1 MYREE
6 FEIFEKNELDAT
18 LPFVYLDNAA
28 TIQRMTVGLLAEQDF
43 YTKKNANPLR
53 GVYELSELATAKLWQ
68 ARETTAKFL
77 GCEPLEVI
85 FVKNATEGLNLLANG
100 IEGWL
105 DEDEGHEAEILVDL
119 EAHHSNLLAF
129 SERYG
134 EKVRITEDLVSEVRL
149 DLERADTSG
158 VEPKIKIVAMTG
170 MSNVTGADRTD
181 IAKEL
186 RKIGYQGLILMDAA
200 QLVAHKKIDMRELGV
215 DGLVFSGH
223 KIGAPMGVGV
233 VYLKYDL
240 MKKLKPLNYG
250 GEMVESV
257 KLADGK
263 KVKMGFAP
271 GPSKFEG
278 GTLNMGAIAGLSATE
293 DFWLEHSE
301 IYGAEERLTEKIR
314 EELEKDENI
323 ELYFAENGI
332 ISFNVKGVHAH
343 DTAQVL
349 ADFGVM
355 VRAGMMCAEPFLT
368 EKKIGAVV
376 RASLAFYNT
385 NIEVK
390 YFLACL
396 RRVRGVM
403 GLE

>member
-1 MYREE
+1 MYIEE

-28 TIQRMTVGLLAEQDF
+28 TMQRMTAGLLAEQEF

-53 GVYELSELATAKLWQ
+53 GVYELSELATAELWQ
-68 ARETTAKFL
+68 AREMTAKFL

-105 DEDEGHEAEILVDL
+105 DEDGGHEGEILIDL
-119 EAHHSNLLAF
+119 ESHHSNLLAF
-129 SERYG
+129 SERYR
-134 EKVRITEDLVSEVRL
+134 EKVRIVEDLVGEVKL
-149 DLERADTSG
+149 ELERAKTGG
-158 VEPKIKIVAMTG
+158 VEPKVKIVAMTG
-170 MSNVTGADRTD
+170 MSNVTGVDCSD

-186 RKIGYQGLILMDAA
+186 RGFGFQGLILMDAA
-200 QLVAHKKIDMRELGV
+200 QLVAHKKIDVKELEV

-233 VYLKYDL
+233 VYLRYDL
-240 MKKLKPLNYG
+240 MKKFKPLNYG

-257 KLADGK
+257 KLVEGG
-263 KVKMGFAP
+263 VKMSFAP

-278 GTLNMGAIAGLSATE
+278 GTLNMGAIAGLSAVE
-293 DFWLEHSE
+293 EFWLEHSE
-301 IYGAEERLTEKIR
+301 IYGVETGLTERIR

-343 DTAQVL
+343 DAAQIL

-355 VRAGMMCAEPFLT
+355 VRAGMMCVEPFLT

-376 RASLAFYNT
+376 RASLTFYNT
-385 NIEVK
+385 NIDVK

>member
-28 TIQRMTVGLLAEQDF
+28 TMQRMTAGLLAEQDF

-53 GVYELSELATAKLWQ
+53 GVYELSELATAELWQ
-68 ARETTAKFL
+68 AREMTARFL

-100 IEGWL
+100 VEKLL
-105 DEDEGHEAEILVDL
+105 DGGEILVDL
-119 EAHHSNLLAF
+119 ESHHSNLLAF

-134 EKVRITEDLVSEVRL
+134 EKVRITEDLVSEMKL
-149 DLERADTSG
+149 DLERAKTEG
-158 VEPKIKIVAMTG
+158 AEPKIKIVAMTG
-170 MSNVTGADRTD
+170 MSNVTGVDRSG

-186 RKIGYQGLILMDAA
+186 RSLGFQGLILMDAA
-200 QLVAHKKIDMRELGV
+200 QLVAHKKIDVGELGV

-263 KVKMGFAP
+263 VKMSFAP

-293 DFWLEHSE
+293 KFWLEHSE
-301 IYGAEERLTEKIR
+301 IYGTENVLTEKNR
-314 EELEKDENI
+314 EKLEKEENI

-343 DTAQVL
+343 DTAQIL

-385 NIEVK
+385 NTDVK

>member
-6 FEIFEKNELDAT
+6 FEIFEKNELDEI

-28 TIQRMTVGLLAEQDF
+28 TMQRLSVGLLAEQDF

-53 GVYELSELATAKLWQ
+53 GVYELSELATTELWQ
-68 ARETTAKFL
+68 ARETTARFL
-77 GCEPLEVI
+77 DCEPLEVI

-100 IEGWL
+100 VEDLL
-105 DEDEGHEAEILVDL
+105 DKGEILVDL
-119 EAHHSNLLAF
+119 ESHHSNLLAF

-134 EKVRITEDLVSEVRL
+134 EKVRITEDLVSEMKL
-149 DLERADTSG
+149 DLERVKTEGA
-158 VEPKIKIVAMTG
+158 EPKIKIVAMTG
-170 MSNVTGADRTD
+170 MSNVMGVDRSN

-186 RKIGYQGLILMDAA
+186 RKIGFQGLILMDAA
-200 QLVAHKKIDMRELGV
+200 QLVAHKKIDVKELGV

-233 VYLKYDL
+233 VYLRYDL

-263 KVKMGFAP
+263 VKMSFAP
-271 GPSKFEG
+271 GLSKFEG
-278 GTLNMGAIAGLSATE
+278 GTLNMGAIAGLSAVE
-293 DFWLEHSE
+293 EFWLKHSE
-301 IYGAEERLTEKIR
+301 IYGVEERLTEKIR
-314 EELEKDENI
+314 EELEGEENI

-343 DTAQVL
+343 DTAQIL

-385 NIEVK
+385 NIDVK

>member
-6 FEIFEKNELDAT
+6 FEIFEKNELDET

-28 TIQRMTVGLLAEQDF
+28 TMQRLSVGLLAEQDF

-53 GVYELSELATAKLWQ
+53 GVYELSELATTELWQ
-68 ARETTAKFL
+68 ARETTARFL
-77 GCEPLEVI
+77 DCEPLEVI

-100 IEGWL
+100 VEKLL
-105 DEDEGHEAEILVDL
+105 DGDEILVDL
-119 EAHHSNLLAF
+119 ESHHSNLLAF

-134 EKVRITEDLVSEVRL
+134 EKVRITEDLVNEVKL
-149 DLERADTSG
+149 DLERAKAEG
-158 VEPKIKIVAMTG
+158 GQPKIKIVAMTG
-170 MSNVTGADRTD
+170 MSNVTGVDRSG

-186 RKIGYQGLILMDAA
+186 RNLGFQGLILMDAA
-200 QLVAHKKIDMRELGV
+200 QLVAHKKIDVRELGV

-233 VYLKYDL
+233 VYLRYDL

-263 KVKMGFAP
+263 VKMSFAP

-278 GTLNMGAIAGLSATE
+278 GTLNMGAICGLSATE
-293 DFWLEHSE
+293 KFWLEHSE
-301 IYGAEERLTEKIR
+301 IYGTEKILTEKIR
-314 EELEKDENI
+314 EELEKEENI

-343 DTAQVL
+343 DTAQIL

-385 NIEVK
+385 SIDVK

-396 RRVRGVM
+396 KRVRGVM

>member
-28 TIQRMTVGLLAEQDF
+28 TMQRMTAGLLAEQDF
-43 YTKKNANPLR
+43 YAKKNANPLR
-53 GVYELSELATAKLWQ
+53 GVYELSELATAELWQ
-68 ARETTAKFL
+68 AREMTARFL

-100 IEGWL
+100 AEDLL
-105 DEDEGHEAEILVDL
+105 DKGEILVDL
-119 EAHHSNLLAF
+119 ESHHSNLLAF
-129 SERYG
+129 SERYW
-134 EKVRITEDLVSEVRL
+134 EKVRITEDLVSEVKL
-149 DLERADTSG
+149 DLEYVKSEG

-170 MSNVTGADRTD
+170 MSNVTGVDRSG

-186 RKIGYQGLILMDAA
+186 RNLGFQGLILMDAA
-200 QLVAHKKIDMRELGV
+200 QLVAHKKIDVRELGV

-257 KLADGK
+257 KLVDGK
-263 KVKMGFAP
+263 VRMSFAP

-293 DFWLEHSE
+293 KFWLEHSE
-301 IYGAEERLTEKIR
+301 NYGTEKILTEKIR
-314 EELEKDENI
+314 EELEKEENI

-343 DTAQVL
+343 DTAQIL

-355 VRAGMMCAEPFLT
+355 VRAGMMCAELFLT

-385 NIEVK
+385 NMDVK

>member
-6 FEIFEKNELDAT
+6 FEIFEKNELDET

-28 TIQRMTVGLLAEQDF
+28 TMQRMTAGLLAEQDF

-53 GVYELSELATAKLWQ
+53 GVYELSELATAELWQ
-68 ARETTAKFL
+68 AREMTARFL

-100 IEGWL
+100 VEKLL
-105 DEDEGHEAEILVDL
+105 DGGEILVDL
-119 EAHHSNLLAF
+119 ESHHSNLLAF

-134 EKVRITEDLVSEVRL
+134 EKVRITEDLVSEVKL
-149 DLERADTSG
+149 DLEREETEG

-170 MSNVTGADRTD
+170 MSNVTGVDRSG

-186 RKIGYQGLILMDAA
+186 RSLGFQELILMDAA
-200 QLVAHKKIDMRELGV
+200 QLVAHKKIEVRELGV

-233 VYLKYDL
+233 VYLRYDL
-240 MKKLKPLNYG
+240 MKKFKPLNYG

-257 KLADGK
+257 KLVDG
-263 KVKMGFAP
+263 KVKMSFAP

-293 DFWLEHSE
+293 EFWLEHSE
-301 IYGAEERLTEKIR
+301 IYGVETGLTEKIR

-376 RASLAFYNT
+376 RVSLAFYNT
-385 NIEVK
+385 NMDVK

>member
-28 TIQRMTVGLLAEQDF
+28 TMQRMTDGLLAEQDF
-43 YTKKNANPLR
+43 YAKKNANPLR
-53 GVYELSELATAKLWQ
+53 GVYELSELATAELWQ
-68 ARETTAKFL
+68 AREMTARFL

-100 IEGWL
+100 AEDLL
-105 DEDEGHEAEILVDL
+105 DKGEILVDL
-119 EAHHSNLLAF
+119 ESHHSNLLAF
-129 SERYG
+129 SERYW
-134 EKVRITEDLVSEVRL
+134 EKVRITEDLVSKVKL
-149 DLERADTSG
+149 DLEYVKSEG

-170 MSNVTGADRTD
+170 MSNVTGVDRSG

-186 RKIGYQGLILMDAA
+186 RNLGFQGLILMDAA
-200 QLVAHKKIDMRELGV
+200 QLVAHKKIDVRELGV

-257 KLADGK
+257 KLVDGK
-263 KVKMGFAP
+263 VRMSFAP

-293 DFWLEHSE
+293 KFWLEHSE
-301 IYGAEERLTEKIR
+301 IYGTEKILTEKIR
-314 EELEKDENI
+314 EELEKEENI

-343 DTAQVL
+343 DTAQIL

-355 VRAGMMCAEPFLT
+355 VRAGMMCAELFLT

-385 NIEVK
+385 NMDVK

>member
-6 FEIFEKNELDAT
+6 FEIFEKNELDET

-28 TIQRMTVGLLAEQDF
+28 TMQRMTAGLLAEQDF

-53 GVYELSELATAKLWQ
+53 GVYELSELATAELWQ
-68 ARETTAKFL
+68 AREMTARFL

-100 IEGWL
+100 VEKLL
-105 DEDEGHEAEILVDL
+105 DGGEILVDL
-119 EAHHSNLLAF
+119 ESHHSNLLAF
-129 SERYG
+129 SECYG
-134 EKVRITEDLVSEVRL
+134 EKVRITEDLVSEVKL
-149 DLERADTSG
+149 DLERVDTSG

-170 MSNVTGADRTD
+170 MSNLTGVDRSG

-186 RKIGYQGLILMDAA
+186 KNLGFQGLILMDAA
-200 QLVAHKKIDMRELGV
+200 QLVAHKKIDVRELGV

-240 MKKLKPLNYG
+240 MKKLRPLNYG

-263 KVKMGFAP
+263 VKMSFAP

-278 GTLNMGAIAGLSATE
+278 GTLNMGAICGLSATE
-293 DFWLEHSE
+293 KFWLEHSE
-301 IYGAEERLTEKIR
+301 IYGTEKVLTEKIR
-314 EELEKDENI
+314 EELEKEENI

-332 ISFNVKGVHAH
+332 ISFNVKEVHAH

-385 NIEVK
+385 NIDVK

>member
-28 TIQRMTVGLLAEQDF
+28 TMQRMTAGLLAEQDF
-43 YTKKNANPLR
+43 YAKKNANPLR
-53 GVYELSELATAKLWQ
+53 GVYELSELATAELWQ
-68 ARETTAKFL
+68 AREMTARFL

-100 IEGWL
+100 AEDLL
-105 DEDEGHEAEILVDL
+105 DKGEILVDL
-119 EAHHSNLLAF
+119 ESHHSNLLAF
-129 SERYG
+129 SERYW
-134 EKVRITEDLVSEVRL
+134 EKVRITEDLVSEVKL
-149 DLERADTSG
+149 DLEYVKSEG

-170 MSNVTGADRTD
+170 MSNVTGVDRSG

-186 RKIGYQGLILMDAA
+186 RNLGFQGLILMDAA
-200 QLVAHKKIDMRELGV
+200 QLVAHKKIDVRELGV

-240 MKKLKPLNYG
+240 IKKLKPLNYG

-257 KLADGK
+257 KLVDGK
-263 KVKMGFAP
+263 VRMSFAP

-293 DFWLEHSE
+293 KFWLEHSE
-301 IYGAEERLTEKIR
+301 IYGTEKILTEKIR
-314 EELEKDENI
+314 EELEKEENI

-343 DTAQVL
+343 DTAQIL

-355 VRAGMMCAEPFLT
+355 VRAGMMCAELFLT
-368 EKKIGAVV
+368 EKKIGTVV

-385 NIEVK
+385 NMDVK

>member
-6 FEIFEKNELDAT
+6 FEIFEKNELDET

-28 TIQRMTVGLLAEQDF
+28 TMQRLSVGLLAEQDF

-53 GVYELSELATAKLWQ
+53 GVYALSELATAELWQ
-68 ARETTAKFL
+68 AREITAKFL
-77 GCEPLEVI
+77 GCGPLEVI

-100 IEGWL
+100 VEDLL
-105 DEDEGHEAEILVDL
+105 DKGEILVDL
-119 EAHHSNLLAF
+119 ESHHSNLLAF
-129 SERYG
+129 SERYW
-134 EKVRITEDLVSEVRL
+134 EKVRITEDLVSEVKL

-158 VEPKIKIVAMTG
+158 VEPKIKIVAITG
-170 MSNVTGADRTD
+170 MSNVTGVDRSG

-186 RKIGYQGLILMDAA
+186 RNLGFQGLILMDAA
-200 QLVAHKKIDMRELGV
+200 QLVAHKKIDVRELGV

-233 VYLKYDL
+233 VYLRYDL

-263 KVKMGFAP
+263 VKMSFAP

-278 GTLNMGAIAGLSATE
+278 GTLNMGAITGLSATE
-293 DFWLEHSE
+293 KFWLEHSE
-301 IYGAEERLTEKIR
+301 IYGTEKILTEKIR
-314 EELEKDENI
+314 EELEKEENI

-332 ISFNVKGVHAH
+332 IGFNVKGVHAH
-343 DTAQVL
+343 DTAQIL

-385 NIEVK
+385 SIDVK

-396 RRVRGVM
+396 KRVRGVM

>member
-28 TIQRMTVGLLAEQDF
+28 TMQRMTAGLLAEQDF

-53 GVYELSELATAKLWQ
+53 GVYALSELATAELWQ
-68 ARETTAKFL
+68 AREMTARFL

-100 IEGWL
+100 VEKLL
-105 DEDEGHEAEILVDL
+105 DGGEILVDL
-119 EAHHSNLLAF
+119 ESHHSNLLAF
-129 SERYG
+129 SECYG
-134 EKVRITEDLVSEVRL
+134 EKVRITEDLVSEVKL
-149 DLERADTSG
+149 DLERVDTSG

-170 MSNVTGADRTD
+170 MSNLTGVDRSG

-186 RKIGYQGLILMDAA
+186 KNLGFQGLILMDAA
-200 QLVAHKKIDMRELGV
+200 QLVAHKKIDVRELGV

-240 MKKLKPLNYG
+240 MKKLRPLNYG

-263 KVKMGFAP
+263 VKMSFAP
-271 GPSKFEG
+271 GPNKFEG
-278 GTLNMGAIAGLSATE
+278 GTLNMGAICGLSATE
-293 DFWLEHSE
+293 KFWLEHSE
-301 IYGAEERLTEKIR
+301 IYGTEKVLTEKIR
-314 EELEKDENI
+314 EELEKEENI

-343 DTAQVL
+343 DTAQIL

-385 NIEVK
+385 NIDVK

-396 RRVRGVM
+396 RRVRGLM

>member
-6 FEIFEKNELDAT
+6 FEIFEKNELDET

-28 TIQRMTVGLLAEQDF
+28 TMQRMMAGLLAEQDF

-53 GVYELSELATAKLWQ
+53 GVYELSELATTELWQ
-68 ARETTAKFL
+68 ARETTARFL
-77 GCEPLEVI
+77 DCEPLEVI

-100 IEGWL
+100 VEDLL
-105 DEDEGHEAEILVDL
+105 DKGEILVDL
-119 EAHHSNLLAF
+119 ESHHSNLLAF

-134 EKVRITEDLVSEVRL
+134 EKVRITEDLVSEMKL
-149 DLERADTSG
+149 DLERVKTEGA
-158 VEPKIKIVAMTG
+158 EPKIKIVAMTG
-170 MSNVTGADRTD
+170 MSNVTGVDRSG

-186 RKIGYQGLILMDAA
+186 RNLGFQGLILMDAA
-200 QLVAHKKIDMRELGV
+200 QLVAHKKIDVRELGV

-233 VYLKYDL
+233 VYLRYDL

-263 KVKMGFAP
+263 VKMSFAP

-293 DFWLEHSE
+293 KFWLEHSE
-301 IYGAEERLTEKIR
+301 IYGTEKILTEKIR
-314 EELEKDENI
+314 EELEKEENI

-343 DTAQVL
+343 DTAQIL

-355 VRAGMMCAEPFLT
+355 VRE
-368 EKKIGAVV
+368 
-376 RASLAFYNT
+376 
-385 NIEVK
+385 
-390 YFLACL
+390 
-396 RRVRGVM
+396 
-403 GLE
+403 

>member
-6 FEIFEKNELDAT
+6 FEIFEKNELDET

-28 TIQRMTVGLLAEQDF
+28 TMQRMTAGLLAEQDF

-53 GVYELSELATAKLWQ
+53 GVYELSELATAELWQ
-68 ARETTAKFL
+68 AREMTAKFL
-77 GCEPLEVI
+77 DCKPLEVI

-100 IEGWL
+100 IEEWL
-105 DEDEGHEAEILVDL
+105 DKDGGHRGEILVDL
-119 EAHHSNLLAF
+119 ESHHSNLLAF

-134 EKVRITEDLVSEVRL
+134 EKVRIVEDLVTEVKL
-149 DLERADTSG
+149 DLKRVKTEG

-170 MSNVTGADRTD
+170 MSNVTGEDRSG
-181 IAKEL
+181 IAKKL
-186 RKIGYQGLILMDAA
+186 RGLGFQGLILMDAA
-200 QLVAHKKIDMRELGV
+200 QLVAHKKIDVKELEV

-233 VYLKYDL
+233 VYLRYDL
-240 MKKLKPLNYG
+240 MKKFKPLNYG

-257 KLADGK
+257 KLVDG

-278 GTLNMGAIAGLSATE
+278 GTLNMGAITGLSATE
-293 DFWLEHSE
+293 EFWLEHSE
-301 IYGAEERLTEKIR
+301 IYGVEAGLTDKIR

-323 ELYFAENGI
+323 KLYFAENGI
-332 ISFNVKGVHAH
+332 ISFNVNGVHAH

-355 VRAGMMCAEPFLT
+355 VRAGMMCVEPFLT

-385 NIEVK
+385 SIDVK

-396 RRVRGVM
+396 KRVRGVM

>member
-28 TIQRMTVGLLAEQDF
+28 TMQRMTAGLLAEQDF

-53 GVYELSELATAKLWQ
+53 GIYELSELATAELWQ
-68 ARETTAKFL
+68 VREVTAKFL

-85 FVKNATEGLNLLANG
+85 FVKNTTEGLNLLANG

-105 DEDEGHEAEILVDL
+105 DKDGGHEAEILVDL
-119 EAHHSNLLAF
+119 ESHHSNLLAF

-134 EKVRITEDLVSEVRL
+134 EKIRITEDLVREVKL
-149 DLERADTSG
+149 DLERAKTEG
-158 VEPKIKIVAMTG
+158 TEPKIKIVAMTG
-170 MSNVTGADRTD
+170 MSNVTGVDRSN

-186 RKIGYQGLILMDAA
+186 RGFGFQGLILMDAA
-200 QLVAHKKIDMRELGV
+200 QLVAHKKIDVKELEV

-233 VYLKYDL
+233 VYLRYDL
-240 MKKLKPLNYG
+240 MKKFKPLNYG

-257 KLADGK
+257 KLVDG
-263 KVKMGFAP
+263 KVKMSFAP

-293 DFWLEHSE
+293 EFWLKHSE
-301 IYGAEERLTEKIR
+301 IYGVETGLTERIR

-332 ISFNVKGVHAH
+332 ISFDVKGVHAH
-343 DTAQVL
+343 DTAQIL

-355 VRAGMMCAEPFLT
+355 VRAGMMCAETFLT

-385 NIEVK
+385 NIDVK

-396 RRVRGVM
+396 RRVRRVM

>member
-28 TIQRMTVGLLAEQDF
+28 TMQRMTAGLLAEQDF

-53 GVYELSELATAKLWQ
+53 GVYELSELATTELWQ
-68 ARETTAKFL
+68 ARETTARFL
-77 GCEPLEVI
+77 DCEPLEVI

-100 IEGWL
+100 MEDLL
-105 DEDEGHEAEILVDL
+105 DKGEILVDL
-119 EAHHSNLLAF
+119 ESHHSNLLAF

-134 EKVRITEDLVSEVRL
+134 EKVRITEDLASEMKL
-149 DLERADTSG
+149 DLERAKTEG
-158 VEPKIKIVAMTG
+158 AEPKIKIVAMTG
-170 MSNVTGADRTD
+170 MSNVTGVDRSG

-186 RKIGYQGLILMDAA
+186 RNLGFQGLILMDAA
-200 QLVAHKKIDMRELGV
+200 QLVAHKKIDVRELGV

-233 VYLKYDL
+233 VYLRCDL
-240 MKKLKPLNYG
+240 MKKFKPLNYG

-263 KVKMGFAP
+263 VKMSFAP
-271 GPSKFEG
+271 GLSKFEG
-278 GTLNMGAIAGLSATE
+278 GTLNMGAICGLSATE
-293 DFWLEHSE
+293 KFWLEHSE
-301 IYGAEERLTEKIR
+301 IYGTEKILTEKIR
-314 EELEKDENI
+314 EELGKEENI

-332 ISFNVKGVHAH
+332 ISFNVRGVHAH

-385 NIEVK
+385 NIDVK

>member
-6 FEIFEKNELDAT
+6 FEIFEKNELDEI

-28 TIQRMTVGLLAEQDF
+28 TMQRLSVGLLAEQDF

-53 GVYELSELATAKLWQ
+53 GVYELSELATTELWQ
-68 ARETTAKFL
+68 ARETTARFL
-77 GCEPLEVI
+77 DCEPLEVI

-100 IEGWL
+100 VEDLL
-105 DEDEGHEAEILVDL
+105 DKGEILVDL
-119 EAHHSNLLAF
+119 ESHHSNLLAF

-134 EKVRITEDLVSEVRL
+134 EKVRITEDLVSEMKL
-149 DLERADTSG
+149 DLERAKTEG
-158 VEPKIKIVAMTG
+158 AEPKIKIVAMTG
-170 MSNVTGADRTD
+170 MSNVTGVDRSG

-186 RKIGYQGLILMDAA
+186 RNLGFQGLILMDAA
-200 QLVAHKKIDMRELGV
+200 QLVAHKKIDVRELGV

-233 VYLKYDL
+233 VYLRYDL

-263 KVKMGFAP
+263 VKMSFAP

-293 DFWLEHSE
+293 EFWLEHSE
-301 IYGAEERLTEKIR
+301 IYGVETGLTERIR

-343 DTAQVL
+343 DTAQIL

-355 VRAGMMCAEPFLT
+355 VRAGMMCAEPFLI

-385 NIEVK
+385 NIDVK

>member
-6 FEIFEKNELDAT
+6 FEIFEKNELDET

-28 TIQRMTVGLLAEQDF
+28 TMQRLSVGLLAEQDF

-53 GVYELSELATAKLWQ
+53 GVYELSELATAELWQ
-68 ARETTAKFL
+68 AREMTARFL

-100 IEGWL
+100 VEDLL
-105 DEDEGHEAEILVDL
+105 DEGEILVDL
-119 EAHHSNLLAF
+119 ESHHSNLLAF

-134 EKVRITEDLVSEVRL
+134 EKVRIAEDLVNEVKL
-149 DLERADTSG
+149 DLERVDTSG

-170 MSNVTGADRTD
+170 ISNVTGEDRSG

-186 RKIGYQGLILMDAA
+186 RSLGFQGLILMDAA
-200 QLVAHKKIDMRELGV
+200 QLVAHKKIDVKELEV

-233 VYLKYDL
+233 VYLRYDL
-240 MKKLKPLNYG
+240 MKKFKPLNYG

-257 KLADGK
+257 KLVDG
-263 KVKMGFAP
+263 KVKMSFAP

-293 DFWLEHSE
+293 EFWLEHSE
-301 IYGAEERLTEKIR
+301 IYGVEEKLTEKIR
-314 EELEKDENI
+314 EELGKEENI

-332 ISFNVKGVHAH
+332 ISFNVRGVHAH

-385 NIEVK
+385 NIDVK

>member
-18 LPFVYLDNAA
+18 LSFVYLDNAA
-28 TIQRMTVGLLAEQDF
+28 TMQRMTAGLLAEQDF

-53 GVYELSELATAKLWQ
+53 GVYELSELATAELWQ
-68 ARETTAKFL
+68 AREMTARFL

-100 IEGWL
+100 VEKLL
-105 DEDEGHEAEILVDL
+105 DGGEILVDL
-119 EAHHSNLLAF
+119 ESHHSNLLAF

-134 EKVRITEDLVSEVRL
+134 EKVRITEDLVSEVKL
-149 DLERADTSG
+149 DLEREETEG

-170 MSNVTGADRTD
+170 MSNVTGVDRSG

-186 RKIGYQGLILMDAA
+186 RSLGFQELILMDAA
-200 QLVAHKKIDMRELGV
+200 QLVAHKKIDVRELGV

-233 VYLKYDL
+233 VYLRYDL
-240 MKKLKPLNYG
+240 MKKFKPLNYG

-257 KLADGK
+257 KLVDG
-263 KVKMGFAP
+263 KVKMSFAP

-293 DFWLEHSE
+293 EFWLEHSE
-301 IYGAEERLTEKIR
+301 IYGVETGLTEKIR

-376 RASLAFYNT
+376 RVSLAFYNT
-385 NIEVK
+385 NMDVK

>member
-6 FEIFEKNELDAT
+6 FEIFEKNELDEI

-28 TIQRMTVGLLAEQDF
+28 TMQRLSVGLLAEQDF

-53 GVYELSELATAKLWQ
+53 GVYELSELATTELWQ
-68 ARETTAKFL
+68 ARETTARFL
-77 GCEPLEVI
+77 DCEPLEVI

-100 IEGWL
+100 VEKLL
-105 DEDEGHEAEILVDL
+105 DGDEILVDL
-119 EAHHSNLLAF
+119 ESHHSNLLAF

-134 EKVRITEDLVSEVRL
+134 EKVRITEDLVNEVKL
-149 DLERADTSG
+149 DLERAKNEG

-170 MSNVTGADRTD
+170 MSNVTGVDRSD

-186 RKIGYQGLILMDAA
+186 RSLGFQGLILMDAA
-200 QLVAHKKIDMRELGV
+200 QLVAHKKINVRELGV

-257 KLADGK
+257 KLVDG
-263 KVKMGFAP
+263 KVKMSFAP

-293 DFWLEHSE
+293 EFWLEHSE
-301 IYGAEERLTEKIR
+301 IYGVEEKLTEKIW
-314 EELEKDENI
+314 EELGKEENI

-332 ISFNVKGVHAH
+332 ISFNVRGVHAH

-385 NIEVK
+385 NIDVK

>member
-28 TIQRMTVGLLAEQDF
+28 TMQRMTAGLLAEQDF

-53 GVYELSELATAKLWQ
+53 GVYELSELATAELWQ
-68 ARETTAKFL
+68 AREMTARFL

-100 IEGWL
+100 VEKLL
-105 DEDEGHEAEILVDL
+105 DGGEILVDL
-119 EAHHSNLLAF
+119 ESHHSNLLAF
-129 SERYG
+129 SECYG
-134 EKVRITEDLVSEVRL
+134 EKVRITEDLVREVKL
-149 DLERADTSG
+149 DLERVDTSG

-170 MSNVTGADRTD
+170 MSNVTGVDRSG

-186 RKIGYQGLILMDAA
+186 RSLGFQGLILMDAA
-200 QLVAHKKIDMRELGV
+200 QLVAHKKIDVGELGV

-263 KVKMGFAP
+263 VKMSFAP

-293 DFWLEHSE
+293 KFWLEHSE
-301 IYGAEERLTEKIR
+301 IYGTENVLTEKNR
-314 EELEKDENI
+314 EKLEKEENI

-343 DTAQVL
+343 DTAQIL

-385 NIEVK
+385 NTDVK

>member
-6 FEIFEKNELDAT
+6 FEIFEKNELDEA

-28 TIQRMTVGLLAEQDF
+28 TMQRMTAGLLAEQNF

-53 GVYELSELATAKLWQ
+53 GVYELSELATAELWQ
-68 ARETTAKFL
+68 AREMTARFL

-100 IEGWL
+100 AEDLL
-105 DEDEGHEAEILVDL
+105 DKGEILVDL
-119 EAHHSNLLAF
+119 ESHHSNLLAF
-129 SERYG
+129 SERYW
-134 EKVRITEDLVSEVRL
+134 EKVRITEDLVSEVKL
-149 DLERADTSG
+149 DLEYVKSEG

-170 MSNVTGADRTD
+170 MSNVTGVDRSG

-186 RKIGYQGLILMDAA
+186 RNLGFQGLILMDAA
-200 QLVAHKKIDMRELGV
+200 QLVAHKKIDVRELGV

-257 KLADGK
+257 KLVDGK
-263 KVKMGFAP
+263 VRMSFAP

-293 DFWLEHSE
+293 KFWLEHSE
-301 IYGAEERLTEKIR
+301 NYGTEKILTEKIR
-314 EELEKDENI
+314 EELEKEENI

-343 DTAQVL
+343 DTAQIL

-385 NIEVK
+385 NIDVK

>member
-6 FEIFEKNELDAT
+6 FEIFEKNELDEI

-28 TIQRMTVGLLAEQDF
+28 TMQRLSVGLLAEQDF

-53 GVYELSELATAKLWQ
+53 GVYALSELATAELWQ

-100 IEGWL
+100 VEKLL
-105 DEDEGHEAEILVDL
+105 DGGEVLVDL
-119 EAHHSNLLAF
+119 ESHHSNLLAF
-129 SERYG
+129 SERYW
-134 EKVRITEDLVSEVRL
+134 EKVRITEDLVSEVKL
-149 DLERADTSG
+149 DLEYVKSEG

-170 MSNVTGADRTD
+170 MSNVTGVDRSG

-186 RKIGYQGLILMDAA
+186 RNLGFQGLILMDAA
-200 QLVAHKKIDMRELGV
+200 QLVAHKKIDVRELGV

-233 VYLKYDL
+233 VYLRYDL
-240 MKKLKPLNYG
+240 MKKFKPLNYG

-263 KVKMGFAP
+263 VKMSFAP

-293 DFWLEHSE
+293 EFWLEHSE
-301 IYGAEERLTEKIR
+301 IYGVEEKLTEKIR
-314 EELEKDENI
+314 EELGKEENI

-332 ISFNVKGVHAH
+332 ISFNVNGVHAH
-343 DTAQVL
+343 DTAQIL

-385 NIEVK
+385 NIDVK

-396 RRVRGVM
+396 RRVRRVM

>member
-6 FEIFEKNELDAT
+6 FEIFEKNELDET

-28 TIQRMTVGLLAEQDF
+28 TMQRMMAGLLAEQDF

-53 GVYELSELATAKLWQ
+53 GVYELSELATAELWQ
-68 ARETTAKFL
+68 TREMTAKFL

-105 DEDEGHEAEILVDL
+105 DKAGDYEAGILVDL
-119 EAHHSNLLAF
+119 ESHHSNLLAF

-134 EKVRITEDLVSEVRL
+134 EKVRIVEDLVAEVKL
-149 DLERADTSG
+149 DLECAKTEG
-158 VEPKIKIVAMTG
+158 GQPKIKIVAMTG
-170 MSNVTGADRTD
+170 MSNVTGEDRSG

-186 RKIGYQGLILMDAA
+186 RGLGFQGLILMDAA
-200 QLVAHKKIDMRELGV
+200 QLVAHKKINVKELGV

-233 VYLKYDL
+233 VYLRYDL
-240 MKKLKPLNYG
+240 MKKFKPLNYG

-257 KLADGK
+257 KLVDG
-263 KVKMGFAP
+263 KVKMSFAL
-271 GPSKFEG
+271 GSSKFEG

-293 DFWLEHSE
+293 EFWLEHSE
-301 IYGAEERLTEKIR
+301 IYGVEEKLTEKIR
-314 EELEKDENI
+314 EELGKEENI

-343 DTAQVL
+343 DAAQIL

-376 RASLAFYNT
+376 RASLAFYNI
-385 NIEVK
+385 NIDVK

>member
-6 FEIFEKNELDAT
+6 FEIFEKNELDEI

-28 TIQRMTVGLLAEQDF
+28 TMQRLSVGLLAEQDF

-53 GVYELSELATAKLWQ
+53 GVYELSELATVELWQ

-100 IEGWL
+100 VEDLL
-105 DEDEGHEAEILVDL
+105 DKGEILVDL
-119 EAHHSNLLAF
+119 ESHHSNLLAF

-134 EKVRITEDLVSEVRL
+134 EKVRITEDLVSEMKL
-149 DLERADTSG
+149 DLERAKTEG
-158 VEPKIKIVAMTG
+158 AEPKIKIVAMTG
-170 MSNVTGADRTD
+170 MSNVTGVDRSG

-186 RKIGYQGLILMDAA
+186 RNLGFQGLILMDAA
-200 QLVAHKKIDMRELGV
+200 QLVAHKKIDVRELGV

-233 VYLKYDL
+233 VYLRYDL
-240 MKKLKPLNYG
+240 MKKLRPLNYG

-257 KLADGK
+257 RLADGK
-263 KVKMGFAP
+263 VKMSFAP

-293 DFWLEHSE
+293 KFWLEHSE
-301 IYGAEERLTEKIR
+301 IYGTEKRLTEKIR
-314 EELEKDENI
+314 EELEKEENI

-343 DTAQVL
+343 DTAQIL

-376 RASLAFYNT
+376 RASLVFYNT
-385 NIEVK
+385 NIDVK

-396 RRVRGVM
+396 RRVRRVM

>member
-6 FEIFEKNELDAT
+6 FEIFEKNELDET

-28 TIQRMTVGLLAEQDF
+28 TMQRLSVGLLAEQDF

-53 GVYELSELATAKLWQ
+53 GVYALSELATAELWQ
-68 ARETTAKFL
+68 AREITAKFL

-105 DEDEGHEAEILVDL
+105 SEDGSHEGEILVDL
-119 EAHHSNLLAF
+119 ESHHSNLLVF
-129 SERYG
+129 SERYW
-134 EKVRITEDLVSEVRL
+134 EKVRITEDLVSEVKL

-158 VEPKIKIVAMTG
+158 VEPKIKIVAITG
-170 MSNVTGADRTD
+170 MSNVTGMGRSD

-186 RKIGYQGLILMDAA
+186 RSLGFQGLILMDAA
-200 QLVAHKKIDMRELGV
+200 QLVAHKKIDVKELEV

-223 KIGAPMGVGV
+223 KIGAPMGVG
-233 VYLKYDL
+233 YLRYDL
-240 MKKLKPLNYG
+240 MKKFKPLNYG

-257 KLADGK
+257 KLVDG
-263 KVKMGFAP
+263 KVKMSFAP

-293 DFWLEHSE
+293 EFWLEHSE
-301 IYGAEERLTEKIR
+301 IYGVEEKLTEKIR
-314 EELEKDENI
+314 EELGKEENI

-332 ISFNVKGVHAH
+332 ISFNVRGVHAH

-385 NIEVK
+385 SIDVK

>member
-6 FEIFEKNELDAT
+6 FEIFEKNELDEA

-28 TIQRMTVGLLAEQDF
+28 TMQRMTAGLLAEQDF

-53 GVYELSELATAKLWQ
+53 GVYELSELATTELWQ
-68 ARETTAKFL
+68 ARETTARFL
-77 GCEPLEVI
+77 DCEPLEVI

-100 IEGWL
+100 VEDLL
-105 DEDEGHEAEILVDL
+105 DKGEILVDL
-119 EAHHSNLLAF
+119 ESHHSNLLAF
-129 SERYG
+129 SERYW
-134 EKVRITEDLVSEVRL
+134 EKVRITEDLVSEMKL
-149 DLERADTSG
+149 DLERAKTEG
-158 VEPKIKIVAMTG
+158 AEPKIKIVAMTG
-170 MSNVTGADRTD
+170 MSNVTGVDRSG

-186 RKIGYQGLILMDAA
+186 RNLGFQGLILMDAA
-200 QLVAHKKIDMRELGV
+200 QLVAHKKIDVRELGV

-233 VYLKYDL
+233 VYLRYDL

-263 KVKMGFAP
+263 VKMSFAP
-271 GPSKFEG
+271 GLSKFEG

-293 DFWLEHSE
+293 EFWLEHSE
-301 IYGAEERLTEKIR
+301 IYGVEEKLTEKIR
-314 EELEKDENI
+314 EELGKEENI

-332 ISFNVKGVHAH
+332 ISFNVRGVHAH

-385 NIEVK
+385 NIDVK

>member
-6 FEIFEKNELDAT
+6 FEIFEKNELDET

-28 TIQRMTVGLLAEQDF
+28 TMQRMTAGLLAEQDF

-53 GVYELSELATAKLWQ
+53 GVYELSELATAELWQ
-68 ARETTAKFL
+68 AREMTARFL

-100 IEGWL
+100 VEKLL
-105 DEDEGHEAEILVDL
+105 DGGEILVDL
-119 EAHHSNLLAF
+119 ESHHSNLLAF
-129 SERYG
+129 SECYG
-134 EKVRITEDLVSEVRL
+134 EKVRITEDLVSEVKL
-149 DLERADTSG
+149 DLERVDTSG

-170 MSNVTGADRTD
+170 MSNLTGVDRSG

-186 RKIGYQGLILMDAA
+186 KNLGFQGLILMDAA
-200 QLVAHKKIDMRELGV
+200 QLVAHKKIDVRELGV

-240 MKKLKPLNYG
+240 MKKLRPLNYG

-263 KVKMGFAP
+263 VKMSFAP

-278 GTLNMGAIAGLSATE
+278 GTLNMGAICGLSATE
-293 DFWLEHSE
+293 KFWLEHSE
-301 IYGAEERLTEKIR
+301 IYGTEKVLTEKIR
-314 EELEKDENI
+314 EELEKEENI

-343 DTAQVL
+343 DTAQIL

-385 NIEVK
+385 NIDAK

-396 RRVRGVM
+396 RRVRRVM

>member
-6 FEIFEKNELDAT
+6 FEIFEKNELDET

-28 TIQRMTVGLLAEQDF
+28 TMQRLSVGLLAEQDF

-53 GVYELSELATAKLWQ
+53 GVYELSELATTELWQ
-68 ARETTAKFL
+68 ARETTARFL
-77 GCEPLEVI
+77 DCEPLEVI

-100 IEGWL
+100 VEDLL
-105 DEDEGHEAEILVDL
+105 DKGEILVDL
-119 EAHHSNLLAF
+119 ESHHSNLLAF

-134 EKVRITEDLVSEVRL
+134 EKVRITEDLVSEVKL
-149 DLERADTSG
+149 DLEYVKSEG

-170 MSNVTGADRTD
+170 MSNVTGVDRSG

-186 RKIGYQGLILMDAA
+186 RNLGFQGLILMDAA
-200 QLVAHKKIDMRELGV
+200 QLVAHKKIDVRELGV

-233 VYLKYDL
+233 VYLRYDL

-263 KVKMGFAP
+263 VKMSFAP

-293 DFWLEHSE
+293 EFWLEHSE
-301 IYGAEERLTEKIR
+301 IYGTEKILTEKIR
-314 EELEKDENI
+314 EELEKEENI

-343 DTAQVL
+343 DTAQIL

-355 VRAGMMCAEPFLT
+355 VRAGMMCAEPFLI

-385 NIEVK
+385 NIDVK

>member
-6 FEIFEKNELDAT
+6 FEIFEKNELDET

-28 TIQRMTVGLLAEQDF
+28 TMQRMTAGLLAEQDF

-53 GVYELSELATAKLWQ
+53 GVYTLSELATAELWQ
-68 ARETTAKFL
+68 AREMTAKFL
-77 GCEPLEVI
+77 GCESLEVI
-85 FVKNATEGLNLLANG
+85 FVKNATEGLNLLANA
-100 IEGWL
+100 IEEWL
-105 DEDEGHEAEILVDL
+105 DKDGGHKGEILVDL
-119 EAHHSNLLAF
+119 ESHHSNLLAF

-134 EKVRITEDLVSEVRL
+134 EKVRIVEDLVGEVKL
-149 DLERADTSG
+149 DFERAKTEES
-158 VEPKIKIVAMTG
+158 EPKIKIVAMTG
-170 MSNVTGADRTD
+170 MSNVTGEDRSD

-186 RKIGYQGLILMDAA
+186 RSLGFQGLILMDAA
-200 QLVAHKKIDMRELGV
+200 QLVAHKKIDVKELGV

-223 KIGAPMGVGV
+223 KIGSPMGVGV
-233 VYLKYDL
+233 VYLRYDL

-250 GEMVESV
+250 GEMVELV
-257 KLADGK
+257 KLVEGG
-263 KVKMGFAP
+263 VKISFAP

-293 DFWLEHSE
+293 AFWLEHSE
-301 IYGAEERLTEKIR
+301 IYGVEEGLTEKIR

-332 ISFNVKGVHAH
+332 ISFNVNGVHAH

-385 NIEVK
+385 NIDAK

>member
-18 LPFVYLDNAA
+18 LPFVCLDNAA
-28 TIQRMTVGLLAEQDF
+28 TMQRMTAGLLAEQDF

-53 GVYELSELATAKLWQ
+53 GVYELSELATAELWQ
-68 ARETTAKFL
+68 AREMTAKFL

-100 IEGWL
+100 VEKLL
-105 DEDEGHEAEILVDL
+105 DGGEILVDL
-119 EAHHSNLLAF
+119 ESHHSNLLAF

-134 EKVRITEDLVSEVRL
+134 EKIRITEDLVSEVKL
-149 DLERADTSG
+149 DLEREETEG

-170 MSNVTGADRTD
+170 MSNVTGVDRSG

-186 RKIGYQGLILMDAA
+186 RSLGFQELILMDAA
-200 QLVAHKKIDMRELGV
+200 QLVAHKKIDVRELGV

-233 VYLKYDL
+233 VYLRYDL
-240 MKKLKPLNYG
+240 MKKFKPLNYG

-257 KLADGK
+257 KLVDG
-263 KVKMGFAP
+263 KVKMSFAP

-293 DFWLEHSE
+293 EFWLEHSE
-301 IYGAEERLTEKIR
+301 IYGVETGLTEKIR

-376 RASLAFYNT
+376 RVSLAFYNT
-385 NIEVK
+385 NMDVK

>member
-6 FEIFEKNELDAT
+6 FEIFEKNELDEI

-28 TIQRMTVGLLAEQDF
+28 TMQRLSVGLLAEQDF

-53 GVYELSELATAKLWQ
+53 GVYELSELATTELWQ
-68 ARETTAKFL
+68 ARETTARFL
-77 GCEPLEVI
+77 DCEPLEVI

-100 IEGWL
+100 VEDLL
-105 DEDEGHEAEILVDL
+105 DKGEILVDL
-119 EAHHSNLLAF
+119 ESHHSNLLAF

-134 EKVRITEDLVSEVRL
+134 EKVRITEDLVSEMKL
-149 DLERADTSG
+149 DLECAKTEG
-158 VEPKIKIVAMTG
+158 AEPKIKIVAMTG
-170 MSNVTGADRTD
+170 MSNVTGVDRSG

-186 RKIGYQGLILMDAA
+186 RNLGFQGLILMDAA
-200 QLVAHKKIDMRELGV
+200 QLVAHKKIDVRELGV

-233 VYLKYDL
+233 VYLRYDL

-263 KVKMGFAP
+263 VKMSFAP

-293 DFWLEHSE
+293 EFWLEHSE
-301 IYGAEERLTEKIR
+301 IYGVETGLTERIR

-343 DTAQVL
+343 DTAQIL

-355 VRAGMMCAEPFLT
+355 VRAGMMCAEPFLI

-385 NIEVK
+385 NIDVK

>member
-6 FEIFEKNELDAT
+6 FEIFEKNELDET

-28 TIQRMTVGLLAEQDF
+28 TMQRMTAGLLAEQDF

-53 GVYELSELATAKLWQ
+53 GVYELSELATAELWQ
-68 ARETTAKFL
+68 AREVTAKFL
-77 GCEPLEVI
+77 GCGPLEVI

-100 IEGWL
+100 IEERL
-105 DEDEGHEAEILVDL
+105 DEDGGHEGGILVDL
-119 EAHHSNLLAF
+119 ESHHSNLLAF

-134 EKVRITEDLVSEVRL
+134 EKVRIVEDLVAEMKL
-149 DLERADTSG
+149 DLERAKTEG
-158 VEPKIKIVAMTG
+158 VESKIKIVAMTG
-170 MSNVTGADRTD
+170 MSNVTGEDRSD

-186 RKIGYQGLILMDAA
+186 RSLGFQGLILMDAA
-200 QLVAHKKIDMRELGV
+200 QLVAHKKIDVKELGV

-223 KIGAPMGVGV
+223 KIGSPMGVGV
-233 VYLKYDL
+233 VYLRYDL

-257 KLADGK
+257 KLVDG
-263 KVKMGFAP
+263 KVKMSFAP

-293 DFWLEHSE
+293 KFWLEHSE
-301 IYGAEERLTEKIR
+301 IYGTEKRLTEKIR
-314 EELEKDENI
+314 EELEKEENI

-332 ISFNVKGVHAH
+332 ISFNVKWVHAH
-343 DTAQVL
+343 DTAQIL

-385 NIEVK
+385 NIDVK

-396 RRVRGVM
+396 RRVRRVM

>member
-6 FEIFEKNELDAT
+6 FEIFEKNELDET

-28 TIQRMTVGLLAEQDF
+28 TMQRLSIGLLAEQDF

-53 GVYELSELATAKLWQ
+53 GVYSLSELATAELWQ
-68 ARETTAKFL
+68 AREMTAKFL

-100 IEGWL
+100 VEKLL
-105 DEDEGHEAEILVDL
+105 DGGEILVDL
-119 EAHHSNLLAF
+119 ESHHSNLLAF

-134 EKVRITEDLVSEVRL
+134 EKVRITEDLVNEMKL
-149 DLERADTSG
+149 DLERAKTEG
-158 VEPKIKIVAMTG
+158 AEPKIKIVAMTG
-170 MSNVTGADRTD
+170 MSNVTGVDRSG

-186 RKIGYQGLILMDAA
+186 RSLGFQGLILMDAA
-200 QLVAHKKIDMRELGV
+200 QLVAHKKINVRELGV

-233 VYLKYDL
+233 VYLRYDL

-263 KVKMGFAP
+263 VKMSFAP
-271 GPSKFEG
+271 GLSKFEG
-278 GTLNMGAIAGLSATE
+278 GTLNMGAICGLSATE
-293 DFWLEHSE
+293 KFWLEHSE
-301 IYGAEERLTEKIR
+301 IYGAEKVLTEKIR
-314 EELEKDENI
+314 EELAKEENI

-332 ISFNVKGVHAH
+332 ISFNVKGIHVH
-343 DTAQVL
+343 DTAQIL

-385 NIEVK
+385 NIDVK

>member
-6 FEIFEKNELDAT
+6 FEIFEKNELDEI

-28 TIQRMTVGLLAEQDF
+28 TMQRLSVGLLAEQDF

-53 GVYELSELATAKLWQ
+53 GVYELSELATTELWQ
-68 ARETTAKFL
+68 ARETTARFL
-77 GCEPLEVI
+77 DCEPLEVI

-100 IEGWL
+100 VEDLL
-105 DEDEGHEAEILVDL
+105 DKGEILVDL
-119 EAHHSNLLAF
+119 ESHHSNLLAF

-134 EKVRITEDLVSEVRL
+134 EKVRITEDLVSEMKL
-149 DLERADTSG
+149 DLERVKTEGA
-158 VEPKIKIVAMTG
+158 EPKIKIVAMTG
-170 MSNVTGADRTD
+170 MSNVMGVDRSN

-186 RKIGYQGLILMDAA
+186 RKIGFQGLILMDAA
-200 QLVAHKKIDMRELGV
+200 QLVAHKKIDVKELGV

-233 VYLKYDL
+233 VYLRYDL

-263 KVKMGFAP
+263 VKMSFAP
-271 GPSKFEG
+271 GLSKFEG
-278 GTLNMGAIAGLSATE
+278 GTLNMGAIAGLSAVE
-293 DFWLEHSE
+293 EFWLKHSE
-301 IYGAEERLTEKIR
+301 IYGVEERLTEKIR
-314 EELEKDENI
+314 EELEGEENI

-385 NIEVK
+385 NMDVK

>member
-28 TIQRMTVGLLAEQDF
+28 TMQRMTAGLLAEQEF

-53 GVYELSELATAKLWQ
+53 GVYELSELATAELWQ
-68 ARETTAKFL
+68 AREMTAKFL

-100 IEGWL
+100 AEDLL
-105 DEDEGHEAEILVDL
+105 DKGEILVDL
-119 EAHHSNLLAF
+119 ESHHSNLLAF
-129 SERYG
+129 SERYW
-134 EKVRITEDLVSEVRL
+134 EKVRITEDLVSEVKL
-149 DLERADTSG
+149 DLEYVKSEG

-170 MSNVTGADRTD
+170 MSNVTGVDRSG

-186 RKIGYQGLILMDAA
+186 RNLGFQGLILMDAA
-200 QLVAHKKIDMRELGV
+200 QLVAHKKIDVRELGV

-240 MKKLKPLNYG
+240 MKKLKSLNYG

-257 KLADGK
+257 KLVDGK
-263 KVKMGFAP
+263 VRMSFAP

-293 DFWLEHSE
+293 KFWLEHSE
-301 IYGAEERLTEKIR
+301 IYGTEKILTEKIR
-314 EELEKDENI
+314 EELEKEENI

-343 DTAQVL
+343 DTAQIL

-355 VRAGMMCAEPFLT
+355 VRAGMMCAELFLT

-385 NIEVK
+385 NMDVK

>member
-6 FEIFEKNELDAT
+6 FEIFEKNELDEI

-28 TIQRMTVGLLAEQDF
+28 TMQRLSVGLLAEQDF

-53 GVYELSELATAKLWQ
+53 GVYELSELATAELWQ
-68 ARETTAKFL
+68 AREMTAKFL

-100 IEGWL
+100 VEKLL
-105 DEDEGHEAEILVDL
+105 DGGEVLVDL
-119 EAHHSNLLAF
+119 ESHHSNLLAF
-129 SERYG
+129 SERYW
-134 EKVRITEDLVSEVRL
+134 EKVRITEDLVSEVKL
-149 DLERADTSG
+149 DLEYVKSEW

-170 MSNVTGADRTD
+170 MSNVTGVDRSG

-186 RKIGYQGLILMDAA
+186 RNLGFQGLILMDAA
-200 QLVAHKKIDMRELGV
+200 QLVAHKKIDVRELGV

-233 VYLKYDL
+233 VYLRYDL
-240 MKKLKPLNYG
+240 MKKFKPLNYG

-263 KVKMGFAP
+263 VKMSFAP

-293 DFWLEHSE
+293 KFWLEHSE
-301 IYGAEERLTEKIR
+301 IYGTEKRLTEKIR
-314 EELEKDENI
+314 EELEKEENI

-343 DTAQVL
+343 DTAQIL

-385 NIEVK
+385 NIDVK

-396 RRVRGVM
+396 RRVRRVM

>member
-6 FEIFEKNELDAT
+6 FEIFEKNELDEI

-28 TIQRMTVGLLAEQDF
+28 TMQRLSVGLLAEQDF

-53 GVYELSELATAKLWQ
+53 GVYALSELATAELWQ

-100 IEGWL
+100 VEKLL
-105 DEDEGHEAEILVDL
+105 DGGEVLVDL
-119 EAHHSNLLAF
+119 ESHHSNLLAF
-129 SERYG
+129 SERYW
-134 EKVRITEDLVSEVRL
+134 EKVRITEDLVSEVKL
-149 DLERADTSG
+149 DLEYVKSEG

-170 MSNVTGADRTD
+170 MSNVTGVDRSG

-186 RKIGYQGLILMDAA
+186 RNLGFQGLILMDAA
-200 QLVAHKKIDMRELGV
+200 QLVAHKKIDVRELGV

-233 VYLKYDL
+233 VYLRYDL
-240 MKKLKPLNYG
+240 MKKFKPLNYG

-263 KVKMGFAP
+263 VKMSFAP

-293 DFWLEHSE
+293 EFWLEHSE
-301 IYGAEERLTEKIR
+301 IYGVEEKLTEKIR
-314 EELEKDENI
+314 EELGKEENI

-343 DTAQVL
+343 DTAQIL

-385 NIEVK
+385 NIDVK

-396 RRVRGVM
+396 RRVRRVM

>member
-6 FEIFEKNELDAT
+6 FEIFEKNELDEI

-28 TIQRMTVGLLAEQDF
+28 TMQRLSVGLLAEQDF

-53 GVYELSELATAKLWQ
+53 GVYELSELATTELWQ
-68 ARETTAKFL
+68 ARETTARFL
-77 GCEPLEVI
+77 DCEPLEVI

-100 IEGWL
+100 VEDLL
-105 DEDEGHEAEILVDL
+105 DKGEILVDL
-119 EAHHSNLLAF
+119 ESHHSNLLAF

-134 EKVRITEDLVSEVRL
+134 EKVRITEDLVSEVKL
-149 DLERADTSG
+149 DLEYVKSEG

-170 MSNVTGADRTD
+170 MSNVTGVDRSG

-186 RKIGYQGLILMDAA
+186 RNLGFQGLILMDAA
-200 QLVAHKKIDMRELGV
+200 QLVAHKKIDVRGLGV

-233 VYLKYDL
+233 VYLRYDL

-263 KVKMGFAP
+263 VKMSFAP

-293 DFWLEHSE
+293 EFWLEHSE
-301 IYGAEERLTEKIR
+301 IYGTEKILTEKIR
-314 EELEKDENI
+314 EELEKEENI

-343 DTAQVL
+343 DTAQIL

-355 VRAGMMCAEPFLT
+355 VRAGMMCAEPFLI

-385 NIEVK
+385 NIDVK

>member
-28 TIQRMTVGLLAEQDF
+28 TMQRMTAGFLAEQDF

-53 GVYELSELATAKLWQ
+53 GVYELSELATAELWQ
-68 ARETTAKFL
+68 AREMTARFL
-77 GCEPLEVI
+77 DCGPLEVI

-119 EAHHSNLLAF
+119 ESHHSNLLAF
-129 SERYG
+129 SERYR
-134 EKVRITEDLVSEVRL
+134 EKVRITEDLVSEVKL
-149 DLERADTSG
+149 DLERADTSR
-158 VEPKIKIVAMTG
+158 VESKIKIVAMTG
-170 MSNVTGADRTD
+170 MSNVTGVDRSD

-186 RKIGYQGLILMDAA
+186 RKIGFQGLILMDAA
-200 QLVAHKKIDMRELGV
+200 QLVAHKKIDVKELGV
-215 DGLVFSGH
+215 DSLVFSGH

-233 VYLKYDL
+233 VYLRYDL

-263 KVKMGFAP
+263 VKMSFAP

-278 GTLNMGAIAGLSATE
+278 GTLNMGAISGLSAVE
-293 DFWLEHSE
+293 EFWLEHSE
-301 IYGAEERLTEKIR
+301 IYGVETGLTEKICK
-314 EELEKDENI
+314 ELEKDENI

-349 ADFGVM
+349 ANFGVM

-385 NIEVK
+385 NIDVK

>member
-28 TIQRMTVGLLAEQDF
+28 TMQRMTAGLLAEQDF

-53 GVYELSELATAKLWQ
+53 GVYALSELATAELWQ
-68 ARETTAKFL
+68 AREMTARFL

-100 IEGWL
+100 VEKLL
-105 DEDEGHEAEILVDL
+105 DGGEILVDL
-119 EAHHSNLLAF
+119 ESHHSNLLAF

-134 EKVRITEDLVSEVRL
+134 EKIRITEDLVREVKL
-149 DLERADTSG
+149 DFEHAKTEG
-158 VEPKIKIVAMTG
+158 AGPKIKIVAMTG
-170 MSNVTGADRTD
+170 MSNVTGVDRSD

-186 RKIGYQGLILMDAA
+186 RSLGFQGLILMDAA
-200 QLVAHKKIDMRELGV
+200 QLVAHKKIDVKELGV

-233 VYLKYDL
+233 VYLSYDL

-263 KVKMGFAP
+263 VKMSFAP
-271 GPSKFEG
+271 GLSKFEG
-278 GTLNMGAIAGLSATE
+278 GTLNMGAICGLSATE
-293 DFWLEHSE
+293 KFWLEHSE
-301 IYGAEERLTEKIR
+301 IYGTEKILTEKIQ
-314 EELEKDENI
+314 EELEKEENI

-343 DTAQVL
+343 DAAQIL

-385 NIEVK
+385 NIDVK